1 MRIKLRNL
9 PWIALLMLLAIVAAA
24 IFAPLIAP
32 HDPEEQSLLARLD
45 PPFWMA
51 GGDPS
56 YPLGTDGLGRDML
69 SNILFGFRVSLLA
82 GFVAVA
88 ISVVIGTLIGLVAG
102 YRANRWFDTV
112 AMRLVDIQLSLP
124 AVLIAL
130 AVLAITGRGLWKV
143 IAVIGVV
150 GWAQYARLVRASVL
164 SERGQD
170 YVIAAMLAGAS
181 PARIVL
187 RHLLPNVLGPLLVQ
201 ISVDIPR
208 AVELEASLS
217 FLGLGVAVTTPSLG
231 LRVAQGYQ
239 YLFSGSWWPSVLPG
253 VALVLLVLSENLIG
267 DWLRDAL
274 DPRFRGR
281 LRRRRGLLGR
291 SVTPPPGQTDAGGA
305 IPASNAR
312 TTFG

>member
-1 MRIKLRNL
+1 MRIKFRDL
-9 PWIALLMLLAIVAAA
+9 PWIALLLLLAMIVVAV
-24 IFAPLIAP
+24 FAPLIAP
-32 HDPEEQSLLARLD
+32 HNPEEQSLMARLD

-51 GGDPS
+51 GSDQS
-56 YPLGTDGLGRDML
+56 YPLGTDGLGRDVL
-69 SNILFGFRVSLLA
+69 SNILFGLRVSLLV
-82 GFVAVA
+82 GFVAVS
-88 ISVVIGTLIGLVAG
+88 ISVVIGTLVGLAAG
-102 YRANRWFDTV
+102 YRANGWFDTV

-130 AVLAITGRGLWKV
+130 AVLAISGRGLWKV

-164 SERGQD
+164 AERGQD
-170 YVIAAMLAGAS
+170 YVVAAMLAGAS
-181 PARIVL
+181 PTRIVV

-231 LRVAQGYQ
+231 LRVAQGYE
-239 YLFSGSWWPSVLPG
+239 YLFSGAWWPSVLPG

-281 LRRRRGLLGR
+281 RRFRPSWRRRRA
-291 SVTPPPGQTDAGGA
+291 VNQVQVQMDA
-305 IPASNAR
+305 
-312 TTFG
+312 